1 MSLWDSYIDKAKKKA
16 SKTNKS
22 KGNNTEG
29 GDKDKKHNPHEGHR
43 QRMKKRF
50 LNDPDLRTFAPHE
63 ALELFLFN
71 AVPRKD
77 TNNLAHR
84 LIEEFGSFENVFD
97 ASFEDLLAVKD
108 MTENAAM
115 MIKQAIPVV
124 GVYSRN
130 FSKQR
135 IKLNSAH
142 RIINYYRSIFENKR
156 YEEVYAVLLDIH
168 DKLITS
174 VCIGSG
180 NASSTLL
187 DTAKLSSAVRAKG
200 ASRVVLLH
208 NHPGGNLMPSA
219 TDLSTTCGIMI
230 ELANSGNE
238 VIDHIIFGPDG
249 KYFSFYE
256 NNLIK
261 LLVARCNE
269 FLRIDIDDF
278 IREKPVPRSV
288 YDESRRVVLDDD
300 ISDELAHKLAG
311 EWKDAED
318 FEEIAARLAD
328 EDDCVFGR
336 YDTETALYE
345 DSYDDE

>member
-1 MSLWDSYIDKAKKKA
+1 MSLWDGYINKAKSNA
-16 SKTNKS
+16 SKKHS
-22 KGNNTEG
+22 EKCD
-29 GDKDKKHNPHEGHR
+29 DKNVKYNPHEGHR
-43 QRMKKRF
+43 KRMKERF
-50 LNDPDLRTFAPHE
+50 LNDPTLQTFAPHE
-63 ALELFLFN
+63 ILELFLFN

-77 TNNLAHR
+77 TNGLAHR

-115 MIKQAIPVV
+115 MIKQAVPVV
-124 GVYSRN
+124 SVYSRN

-135 IKLNSAH
+135 TKLNSAYK
-142 RIINYYRSIFENKR
+142 IINYYRSIFENKR
-156 YEEVYAVLLDIH
+156 YEEVHAVLLDIH

-230 ELANSGNE
+230 ELSNSGNQI
-238 VIDHIIFGPDG
+238 VDHIIFGPDG

-256 NNLIK
+256 NDLIK
-261 LLVARCNE
+261 LLTARCNE
-269 FLRIDIDDF
+269 FLKIDVDDL
-278 IREKPVPRSV
+278 IREKSGDHIV
-288 YDESRRVVLDDD
+288 YDETKRVALDDRM
-300 ISDELAHKLAG
+300 SDELAHKLAG
-311 EWKDAED
+311 EWKEAED
-318 FEEIAARLAD
+318 FAEIAARFGD
-328 EDDCVFGR
+328 ENDCSVGR
-336 YDTETALYE
+336 YDADAIFYE
-345 DSYDDE
+345 EPYGD